1 MTLGI
6 VVWPLAVISE
16 LGIPYLD
23 GDSLPVRIPRGRD
36 ADHCRAGRATNL
48 FTALDGS
55 GIHQGTLTGPTA
67 AQRQQLEAVQKDAQ
81 ALRSE
86 IDRALGADLAALND
100 EIARAKIPRIRR
112 PGRCCS

>member
-1 MTLGI
+1 
-6 VVWPLAVISE
+6 
-16 LGIPYLD
+16 
-23 GDSLPVRIPRGRD
+23 
-36 ADHCRAGRATNL
+36 
-48 FTALDGS
+48 
-55 GIHQGTLTGPTA
+55 LTGPTA

-112 PGRCCS
+112 PGR